1 MLDIPALLSVY
12 ADQGYVVLSDVIS
25 KDELERLGESLTQEF
40 QRQQRSGLFLGGI
53 VAGHLNCFPGEGAR
67 FVYDE
72 LVRRGVMDLI
82 RAISPTQADDLRVGC
97 NMNFPKSVAQN
108 YHIDGSFSAAF
119 MVLNVAVVDT
129 DLVNGAIDVIP
140 RTHVRPYR
148 YWEFA
153 ARRLYRASTRL
164 PMKRGDVLIRTS
176 TLWHRGMPNR
186 STAPRPMLA
195 MTFGEAVA
203 PKGDPFA
210 TYDGKITFEANRFKT
225 TFLGQLRE
233 RTFVAWPQAHSAIRF
248 VRSVLGKDGYA

>member
-1 MLDIPALLSVY
+1 
-12 ADQGYVVLSDVIS
+12 
-25 KDELERLGESLTQEF
+25 
-40 QRQQRSGLFLGGI
+40 
-53 VAGHLNCFPGEGAR
+53 
-67 FVYDE
+67 
-72 LVRRGVMDLI
+72 
-82 RAISPTQADDLRVGC
+82 
-97 NMNFPKSVAQN
+97 
-108 YHIDGSFSAAF
+108 
-119 MVLNVAVVDT
+119 
-129 DLVNGAIDVIP
+129 
-140 RTHVRPYR
+140 
-148 YWEFA
+148 
-153 ARRLYRASTRL
+153 
-164 PMKRGDVLIRTS
+164 MKRGDVLIRTS